1 MLKLINADRTV
12 MLPLINY
19 SNMKIERALEYD
31 DSTLSFSMSVSL
43 IPEELKLENYI
54 QTMTD
59 EYVIKSIDTY
69 GTTVE
74 ITASINKDELEGT
87 FFESFITTEQTIK
100 ECMQLALAGTG
111 WTVTCD
117 LTKKRTVKVTNK
129 YVWDIIKQVIKTYR
143 VEIKIDSLN
152 KNLTFVEQR
161 GEDRGVY
168 FTNQLNLKKLSK
180 NTDTADFYTRLIPVG
195 KDGLTIESVNAGKKY
210 IENYQYSKK
219 IRTFYWKDE
228 RYTIVENLKE
238 DAEAKLNDMSK
249 PYKAYTCDVIDLANA
264 GEEKY
269 EILSYSIGDTVTLI
283 DTHTNTREKQ
293 RIVKITEYPEAP
305 ENNTCEVANTVISF
319 DEYSSKY
326 EETAEIVDNIT
337 TDNGTVDG
345 DTIDSIDAAK
355 VLRLDEVIAGSAKFV
370 EVNTQILNVSDLLQ
384 AANSKIGTLEVTKLT
399 ATDADLKYAT
409 IENLTSATGRI
420 ETLETN
426 ALTAG
431 SALIHSLT
439 SDVANINTLMFGTAS
454 GGSLTTE
461 FSNSVVSLIGDA
473 QVKSAM
479 IKDIT
484 ADKIT
489 SGKLYTNLVE
499 VVSQSGNLSIAD
511 NTIQIKDDS
520 KVARVQIG
528 KDAAGDYNMYVWD
541 KSGNLMFDALGLTAD
556 GIQREIIRND
566 MVSENANISAKKL
579 DITSLF
585 TVINGSTETI
595 KAGRIYVDADNQTL
609 DIAFKQMSTDV
620 QTATTKADS
629 VYSLAESANTNA
641 SSALAQVNT
650 ITETV
655 STQGT
660 QLTAVQGQIS
670 SKIWQQDITTAV
682 TGLQIGIRNY
692 FINNSTYWA
701 NEHMDIPGKYTGT
714 RLTMQKT
721 IPCTAG
727 DVFSIKS
734 YENVSGVQ
742 LVIHFC
748 GEDYTE
754 VLLNSGWDAVGK
766 TFTAPTNAKFIN
778 VMARLPDN
786 SSISP
791 SILDGI
797 KIMIFKGDKATEW
810 IPAVEDTDSSIAA
823 LEGTTTTLSN
833 QYTSLNQSLTSLTAA
848 VNSNTTTISTKAD
861 GSTVT
866 TLQNNI
872 TALQADLTGFKST
885 VSESYTTKTE
895 FNNVKVGG
903 RNIFLNTAT
912 EFVQTG
918 ANKTNQCTGFNT
930 LSSSKCNGK
939 EVTISF
945 DWKAEGDSPTG
956 MFYIQFSGS
965 PYTMFAG
972 CNVSGTNKSG
982 HYVRTFTIPANGIRG
997 TMVRMDNFVGTLTI
1011 YNAKLEEGNKATDWT
1026 PAPEDYTT
1034 ALNSA
1039 IEQTSSSI
1047 LQTVS
1052 ATYATAE
1059 SVTAS
1064 LELKINKTD
1073 NDQIVSMLNASADV
1087 VKIKANRF
1095 ELSSTYTTITKDGAI
1110 TCNSLTA
1117 NGATINGVLTA
1128 GAGSKISDFSV
1139 KADIL
1144 YRDQGD
1150 CGVGLSAPS
1159 NANIAIWAGTNSS
1172 HIGDA
1177 PFKVYYDGSAYIG
1190 GWNMN
1195 SNAIYYDYGNY
1206 RTYIQH
1212 PTSADSW
1219 VFSTQNKVGE
1229 NEYQGSF
1236 FIKQSGFLHATEIE
1250 VENSLKVNGPIY
1262 AVNDAGGKRMCITSN
1277 NAIVNY
1283 WQPGRWNIDV
1293 YIDGTYAGIL
1303 PLLPTN
1309 TINPSGKPVISNS
1322 GNQIYTEWNGGSLL
1336 IWVDSVL
1343 ICSISSNG
1351 LEWLA

>member
-1 MLKLINADRTV
+1 MLKLLNAQRQV
-12 MLPLINY
+12 MPPVTIYTEL
-19 SNMKIERALEYD
+19 KVERVLDYD
-31 DSTLSFSMSVSL
+31 DRTLSFS
-43 IPEELKLENYI
+43 IPIPAMPTEMKLENYI
-54 QTMTD
+54 QTETD
-59 EYVIKSIDTY
+59 EYVIKQIQINNGNNYD
-69 GTTVE
+69 
-74 ITASINKDELEGT
+74 ITAQLNIDELEGT
-87 FFESFITTEQTIK
+87 HFDTFFTTEQTI
-100 ECMQLALAGTG
+100 EQAMNLALAGTG
-111 WTVTCD
+111 WLCKCD
-117 LTKKRTVKVTNK
+117 LTKKRTIKKTNTSA
-129 YVWDIIKQVIKTYR
+129 WEIIKQVVKTYR
-143 VEIKIDSLN
+143 VEPVIDSLN
-152 KNLTFVEQR
+152 KVITFVEKR
-161 GEDRGVY
+161 GSNRGVY
-168 FTNQLNLKKLSK
+168 FSSQLNLKSVA
-180 NTDTADFYTRLIPVG
+180 TQAQTTDFYTRIIPVG

-210 IENYQYSKK
+210 LEDCTYSPKVK
-219 IRTFYWKDE
+219 TYYWKDE
-228 RYTIVENLKE
+228 RYTVAENLKA
-238 DAEAKLNDMSK
+238 DAEAKLYDLAH
-249 PYKAYTCDVIDLANA
+249 PVTAYSCDVVDLAKLSK
-264 GEEKY
+264 KY
-269 EILSYSIGDTVTLI
+269 SVLQYSLGDVVTII
-283 DTHTNTREKQ
+283 DRYTKIREQQ
-293 RIVKITEYPEAP
+293 RIVKLTEYPDSP
-305 ENNTCEVANTVISF
+305 EKNACELSNVKLSF
-319 DEYSSKY
+319 EQYAQKY
-326 EETAEIVDNIT
+326 EDTSSTVDNIT

-345 DTIDSIDAAK
+345 DTIDSIDATK

-384 AANSKIGTLEVTKLT
+384 AANAKIGTLEVTKLT

-409 IENLTSATGRI
+409 IENLTAATGRI

-431 SALIHSLT
+431 SALIHSLKT
-439 SDVANINTLMFGTAS
+439 DVANINTLMFGTAS
-454 GGSLTTE
+454 GGSLTME

-473 QVKSAM
+473 QIKSAM

-484 ADKIT
+484 ADKVT

-499 VVSQSGNLSIAD
+499 VASQSGNLSIAD
-511 NTIQIKDDS
+511 NTIQIKDDLE
-520 KVARVQIG
+520 VARVQIG

-541 KSGNLMFDALGLTAD
+541 STGRLMFDALGLTAD

-579 DITSLF
+579 DISSLF
-585 TVINGSTETI
+585 TEINGSTETI

-629 VYSLAESANTNA
+629 VYSLAESANSNA

-650 ITETV
+650 VTETV

-670 SKIWQQDITTAV
+670 SKVWQQDITTAV

-701 NEHMDIPGKYTGT
+701 NEHMDMPGKYTGT

-721 IPCTAG
+721 IPCTEG
-727 DVFSIKS
+727 DVFSIKA
-734 YENVSGVQ
+734 YENVSGIQ

-754 VLLNSGWDAVGK
+754 VLFDSSWDAVGK
-766 TFTAPTNAKFIN
+766 TFTAPANAKFMN

-786 SSISP
+786 SFISP
-791 SILDGI
+791 SILDSV
-797 KIMIFKGDKATEW
+797 KMMIFKGDKAADW

-833 QYTSLNQSLTSLTAA
+833 QYTSLNQSLTSLTAT
-848 VNSNTTTISTKAD
+848 VNSNTTAISTKAD

-895 FNNVKVGG
+895 FNNLKVGG
-903 RNIFLNTAT
+903 RNIFLNTAK

-918 ANKTNQCTGFNT
+918 ANTTNQCTGFKA
-930 LSSSKCNGK
+930 LSTNKCNGK
-939 EVTISF
+939 EVTVSF
-945 DWKAEGDSPTG
+945 DWRVEGDNPTG
-956 MFYIQFSGS
+956 SFYVQFSS
-965 PYTMFAG
+965 NPWTSFSAWIY
-972 CNVSGTNKSG
+972 VSSTNKGG
-982 HYVRTFTIPANGIRG
+982 HYVRTFTIPTNGVTG

-1011 YNAKLEEGNKATDWT
+1011 SNAKLEEGNKATDWT

-1073 NDQIVSMLNASADV
+1073 NDQVVSMLNASADV
-1087 VKIKANRF
+1087 VSIKSDRF
-1095 ELSSTYTTITKDGAI
+1095 ELSSTYTTITKDGKV

-1117 NGATINGVLTA
+1117 NSATISGVLTA

-1139 KADIL
+1139 KADLL

-1150 CGVGLSAPS
+1150 YGVGLSAPS

-1172 HIGDA
+1172 HIGEA
-1177 PFKVYYDGSAYIG
+1177 PFKVHYDGSVYAQKLYISG
-1190 GWNMN
+1190 GNIN
-1195 SNAIYYDYGNY
+1195 INNNFIVDSSGNLTSKGNADFQCKTVYSNDFHSRGSM
-1206 RTYIQH
+1206 YI
-1212 PTSADSW
+1212 A
-1219 VFSTQNKVGE
+1219 N
-1229 NEYQGSF
+1229 N
-1236 FIKQSGFLHATEIE
+1236 L
-1250 VENSLKVNGPIY
+1250 
-1262 AVNDAGGKRMCITSN
+1262 DA
-1277 NAIVNY
+1277 
-1283 WQPGRWNIDV
+1283 
-1293 YIDGTYAGIL
+1293 DGTIGCNT
-1303 PLLPTN
+1303 LLV
-1309 TINPSGKPVISNS
+1309 KSNMYVS
-1322 GNQIYTEWNGGSLL
+1322 NIFYYWYDGAWVTLRDYVSAIINGG
-1336 IWVDSVL
+1336 
-1343 ICSISSNG
+1343 
-1351 LEWLA
+1351 